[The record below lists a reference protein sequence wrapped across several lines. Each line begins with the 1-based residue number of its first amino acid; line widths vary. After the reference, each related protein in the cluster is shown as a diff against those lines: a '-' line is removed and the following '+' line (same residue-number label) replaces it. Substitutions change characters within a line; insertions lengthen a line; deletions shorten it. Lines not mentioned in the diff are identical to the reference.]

1 MTVELPVVIDEYRTW
16 YAASD
21 AWSTRIGAVIIPID
35 QFTAMSDTEI
45 ASAVRKVAAY
55 TEVAVAENT
64 AQNLLSYGATVAS
77 LRQYP
82 EAELIQAELDMMRHI
97 DKSETIRR
105 AYDLIIQ
112 FHETHTQARKPRPK
126 ARKEV
131 AARYEKILVALGRR
145 DGFACTNCRAVE
157 DLQIDHI
164 LPVSRGGT
172 SDLVNL
178 QILCK
183 PCNKRKGNKLPG
195 EYVP

>member
-82 EAELIQAELDMMRHI
+82 EAELIQAELDMMR
-97 DKSETIRR
+97 

-112 FHETHTQARKPRPK
+112 FHETHSQARKPRPK